1 MNLSVHEADRMSQ
14 IAVLEQ
20 RIYSSG
26 LYIHDRGHS
35 ASRPSQSLS
44 NHKPLEID
52 LSMKRRE
59 LERFLHEHIPLSR
72 AIGVQVQ
79 RSSAEHVVLSAPLTP
94 NINNHSTVFGGSASA
109 VAILAAWSL
118 LHIRL
123 KQAGLQCRLL
133 IQQNTMKYEQP
144 IANTFIASSCV
155 GDDSA
160 WAKFQEMLERKK
172 RARISIKVTIQCRG
186 EKVGEMSGDFVALAT
201 LGT

>member
-1 MNLSVHEADRMSQ
+1 
-14 IAVLEQ
+14 
-20 RIYSSG
+20 
-26 LYIHDRGHS
+26 
-35 ASRPSQSLS
+35 
-44 NHKPLEID
+44 
-52 LSMKRRE
+52 MKRRE

-79 RSSAEHVVLSAPLTP
+79 RSSAERVILSAPLTP

-160 WAKFQEMLERKK
+160 WAKFQTMLERKK
-172 RARISIKVTIQCRG
+172 HARISIKVTIQCRG

-201 LGT
+201 LGA